1 MFPKKRRGFGFFDI
15 DDEFERIHEMM
26 EKMMEDAMRGF
37 ESGKEVQE
45 GGPRVYGFSM
55 RMGQDGKPV
64 FEEFG
69 NVKRA
74 TGGSAVGD
82 EREPLVDVINRKDE
96 ITVIAEVPGV
106 EKEDVQLKIKD
117 RSLHIHVDSG
127 GRKYDKLVR
136 LPADVKSMESVA
148 NYKNG
153 VLEVKLKK
161 VKPSKA
167 DEGIDLKVE

>member
-1 MFPKKRRGFGFFDI
+1 MFPKKKRGFGFFDI

-26 EKMMEDAMRGF
+26 EKMLEDAMKNM
-37 ESGKEVQE
+37 ESGRSVQA
-45 GGPRVYGFSM
+45 GVPRVYGFSM
-55 RMGQDGKPV
+55 KVGPDGKPV

-74 TGGSAVGD
+74 TGGSVGD
-82 EREPLVDVINRKDE
+82 EREPLVDVINRKNE

-106 EKEDVQLKIKD
+106 EKEDIRLEVKGK
-117 RSLHIHVDSG
+117 SLHIRVESG
-127 GRKYDKLVR
+127 KRRYDKLVR
-136 LPADVKSMESVA
+136 LPAEVKSKESVA

-161 VKPSKA
+161 VKPSKGE
-167 DEGIDLKVE
+167 EGSNIKIK